1 MNKITSIEKMGI
13 IYREPLSH
21 LKSRNTPDWAKHGV
35 IYEVFSR
42 SFCKQGTFSGMLK
55 KIPELKRLGVDII
68 WFMPIFPIG
77 KKGKKGSLGCPY
89 SIRDYFETNP
99 EYGTKAD
106 FKKVVD
112 EIHNAGMRVI
122 IDMVANHSSNDHVAM
137 EEHPDWFRRDEHGK
151 FTRKIGQWSDVT
163 DLNYDNQDLW
173 NYMKEAILYWVREFN
188 IDGFRCDVA
197 GLVPEEFWVEAR
209 EELEAIKSDIFML
222 AEWEDPNMH
231 TFSFDS
237 TYDWVLYY
245 KYLDVLKGKAP
256 AEHLVD
262 LLVQR
267 KNDFPSNSLRL
278 RFIENH
284 DMGRA
289 TDVFGPKRFRSYAT
303 FIFTIDGIPLL
314 YNGQEVGD
322 PNFLNLFEKQDINWN
337 RPGAEQFFDF
347 YKFLISLRKKYPVFT
362 DGDFTK
368 IKNDHPEKVVTFLR
382 SNETGQRALV
392 AINFSSKKV
401 PVKLDFPLVAP
412 KKIYQVNS
420 QKEIALH
427 SKKNK
432 FQLGAFDSL
441 ILILND

>member
-1 MNKITSIEKMGI
+1 MGI

-21 LKSRNTPDWAKHGV
+21 LQSRKTPDWAKHGV

-42 SFCKQGTFSGMLK
+42 SFCKQGTFTGMLDR
-55 KIPELKRLGVDII
+55 IPELKKLGVDII

-99 EYGTKAD
+99 EYGTKED
-106 FKKVVD
+106 FKKIVD
-112 EIHNAGMRVI
+112 ELHNAGMRVI

-137 EEHPDWFRRDEHGK
+137 KKHPDWFRQDEHGN

-163 DLNYDNQDLW
+163 ELNYDTPALW
-173 NYMKEAILYWVREFN
+173 NHMKEAILYWVREFN
-188 IDGFRCDVA
+188 IDGYRCDVA
-197 GLVPEEFWVEAR
+197 GLVPEEFWVEVR
-209 EELEAIKSDIFML
+209 EELQAIKSDIFML
-222 AEWEDPNMH
+222 AEWEDPRMH

-256 AEHLVD
+256 AEHFVD

-267 KNDFPSNSLRL
+267 KNDFPAHSLRL

-289 TDVFGPKRFRSYAT
+289 TEVFGPKRFRPYAA

-314 YNGQEVGD
+314 YNGQEVGE
-322 PNFLNLFEKQDINWN
+322 PNFLNLFEKENINWN
-337 RPGAEQFFDF
+337 RPGAERVFEF
-347 YKFLISLRKKYPVFT
+347 YKLLIALRKKYSVFV

-368 IKNDHPEKVVTFLR
+368 IKNDHPDKVVTFLR
-382 SNETGQRALV
+382 SNKNGQRALV
-392 AINFSSKKV
+392 AINFSSKKLQ
-401 PVKLDFPLVAP
+401 VKLDFAFDAP
-412 KKIYQVNS
+412 KKIFRVNR
-420 QKEIALH
+420 QKEITLQSEKNELSIGAL
-427 SKKNK
+427 
-432 FQLGAFDSL
+432 DSL
-441 ILILND
+441 ILILDD

>member
-1 MNKITSIEKMGI
+1 MSKITPLEKMGI

-21 LKSRNTPDWAKHGV
+21 LRSRKTPDWAKHGV

-42 SFCKQGTFSGMLK
+42 SFCKNGTFTGMVDR
-55 KIPELKRLGVDII
+55 IPELKRLGVDII

-99 EYGTKAD
+99 EYGTKEN

-137 EEHPDWFRRDEHGK
+137 EEYPDWFRQDELGS
-151 FTRKIGQWSDVT
+151 FTRKISQWSDVT
-163 DLNYDNQDLW
+163 DLNFENPDLW
-173 NYMKEAILYWVREFN
+173 NYMKEAILYWVREFD

-197 GLVPEEFWVEAR
+197 GLVPEKFWAEVR
-209 EELEAIKSDIFML
+209 KELEAIKSDIFLL
-222 AEWEDPNMH
+222 AEWEDPQMH
-231 TFSFDS
+231 KFSFDS

-245 KYLDVLKGKAP
+245 KSLDVVKGKAP
-256 AEHLVD
+256 AEHLID
-262 LLVQR
+262 LLIQR
-267 KNDFPSNSLRL
+267 KNDFPADSLRL

-289 TDVFGPKRFRSYAT
+289 TEVFGPKRFRPYAA

-337 RPGAEQFFDF
+337 RHGAEGFFDF
-347 YKFLISLRKKYPVFT
+347 YQFLIGLRKKYSVFVE
-362 DGDFTK
+362 GDFTK

-382 SNETGQRALV
+382 SNKNGQRALV
-392 AINFSSKKV
+392 AINFSSKYLPIEIDTKIN
-401 PVKLDFPLVAP
+401 AP
-412 KKIYQVNS
+412 KKIFRVNR
-420 QKEIALH
+420 QKEVTFP
-427 SKKNK
+427 SEKNK
-432 FQLGAFDSL
+432 LQIGAFDSL
-441 ILILND
+441 ILILNN